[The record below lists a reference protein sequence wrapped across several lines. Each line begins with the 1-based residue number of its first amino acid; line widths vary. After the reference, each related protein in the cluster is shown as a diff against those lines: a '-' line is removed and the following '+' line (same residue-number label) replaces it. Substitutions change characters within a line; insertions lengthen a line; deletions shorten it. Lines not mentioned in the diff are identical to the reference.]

1 MKWEMKKMAVA
12 RLKFLDKAEEDL
24 IHASSIETLEDIGVL
39 IRSPSV
45 LKMLGDAGAKI
56 DTKSMIA
63 KIPEDMVNDALRSA
77 PKSFVMYSRDGKHD
91 LKIPTDSFPYQGSN
105 GIGTYMTDLKTG
117 KKRTTTR
124 KDIADFARLADA
136 LSGIDFFW
144 SNVTAFDVPEK
155 THMVHTLWVA
165 FQSCTKNYGTL
176 TLSREDAMAQ
186 VELASLIVGGKDELK
201 KRPIFHSLCCVIA
214 PLSFERGAVEGQVEF
229 ARAGIPVISMSMSL
243 GGLSAPVTL
252 AGTITNAN
260 TENLASLVIT
270 QTAAPGAP
278 HFYCCESTPINMV
291 TGNIVYE
298 SPEAP
303 LIAAAAGQM
312 SSRYGLPTFT
322 GSWGANGDVPGI
334 PLSFCELS
342 AIALTMFTGT
352 DLSAGAGGL
361 EEAKGGSL
369 EQLVIDA
376 YLWDNFKG
384 FLRRFEISEKT
395 IALDVVREVGHANTF
410 LKHPHTGRNFRKE
423 LFFRDKEKSRF
434 EATRSTAMVPEA
446 KKIASKILKEHRPEP
461 IDPKVVEKGDKI
473 IAALEKQLSARSAS

>member
-1 MKWEMKKMAVA
+1 MKKMAVA
-12 RLKFLDKAEEDL
+12 RLKFLDKDEEDL
-24 IHASSIETLEDIGVL
+24 IHASSIETLEDFGVL

-56 DTKSMIA
+56 DMKTMIA
-63 KIPEDMVNDALRSA
+63 KIPEDMVNDAIRKA
-77 PKSFVMYSRDGKHD
+77 PKSFVMYSLDGKHD
-91 LKIPTDSFPYQGSN
+91 LKIPADPFPYQGSN

-117 KKRTTTR
+117 KKRATTR
-124 KDIADFARLADA
+124 KDIADFARVADA

-155 THMVHTLWVA
+155 THMVHALWVA
-165 FQSCTKNYGTL
+165 FQNCTKNYGTL
-176 TLSREDAMAQ
+176 TLSREDAKAQ
-186 VELASLIVGGKDELK
+186 IELASLVVGGKEELK
-201 KRPIFHSLCCVIA
+201 KRPIFHSLCCVVA

-312 SSRYGLPTFT
+312 SKRYGLPTFT

-334 PLSFCELS
+334 PLSFSELS
-342 AIALTMFTGT
+342 AIALTLFTGT

-361 EEAKGGSL
+361 EQAKGGSL

-384 FLRRFEISEKT
+384 FLRKFEISERT
-395 IALDVVREVGHANTF
+395 IALDVVREVGHGNTF
-410 LKHPHTGRNFRKE
+410 LTHPHTGKNFRKE
-423 LFFRDKEKSRF
+423 LFFRDKEKLKF

-446 KKIASKILKEHRPEP
+446 KKIVERILKEHK
-461 IDPKVVEKGDKI
+461 PKPLDDDTIRKGNEIISELDKRL
-473 IAALEKQLSARSAS
+473 AQ